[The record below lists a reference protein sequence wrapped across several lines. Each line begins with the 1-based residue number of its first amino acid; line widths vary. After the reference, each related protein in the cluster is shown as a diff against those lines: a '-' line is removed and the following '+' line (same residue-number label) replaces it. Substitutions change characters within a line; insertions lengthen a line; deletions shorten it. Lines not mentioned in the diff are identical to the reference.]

1 MDGLQT
7 FMASVS
13 AYVDSKLGRGFS
25 WLGSKVAR
33 RPKSV
38 TGLSLGVAVLLSL
51 GLVRLHVVSNDD
63 ELYVPK
69 HSLSVKRGSWASGV
83 YNVDVGTKSL
93 SLYCVSATSSK
104 NVLRDRQGLAALFDV
119 SAKIEDALSHKWRKN
134 NSLGEP
140 MSTGPL
146 GFWNRSQAAF
156 QADEAWRATLF
167 DAPLNPYGLTT
178 MDDHGNVEPE
188 PEDLDHIFGKF
199 KSDDGEATSA
209 EATQSKFWV
218 VGDTP
223 NKVLRRADKAVSR
236 ASPVNGEL
244 HCYLH
249 SHTSYR
255 DAVLGAITHDM
266 ILVAIS
272 VLVLFAFS
280 TGCFASRA
288 CRGGWRL
295 GPAAILSVL
304 LALASAFGLWMVSGG
319 YFHAL
324 MGAVLF
330 MVLGLGVDDAFVI
343 VDAVDLEFREARQ
356 DEEDADAVADILGKA
371 LEKAGASVLVTS
383 ATDAAAF
390 GACAITSVIP
400 ALSSFC
406 ACAALAV
413 ALDFAFQV
421 TFFVALVALESY
433 ARLENDRKERLD
445 DIFSG
450 RPRATKEKKLRVAT
464 KAATVILLPSC
475 RVASLVVAVGLVAA
489 GAYGAS
495 QLEVDF
501 ESKWLAP
508 TGSMV
513 RKASDVEDKYFV
525 ETNHWF
531 VDVYTKADSPDL
543 LNSID
548 DYRSAVSALRNLSW
562 AISDKFW
569 LTTFDAFVVND
580 TDAFVDIHD
589 FDVQTSLYALEQ
601 RKYFDRLGFRPPE
614 GGSCW
619 AGSLPF
625 DKFLRNDSVYEEI
638 LDEPYSICATKI
650 ELEWKKIEQK
660 AKQIERLDTAQ
671 HRIDNHVDH
680 LDMFVLRSP
689 TLEALALTWIQTR
702 QSVILV
708 AVAVVVCCLFL
719 LGRVW
724 ATALLFCVLAA
735 IDVILLGSLWYIGE
749 TCNTVTTVI
758 LTLAIGLSVDFSA
771 HLTHAFLH
779 SPDGVG
785 GALARMLP
793 PISKGAA
800 STLLAVLPM
809 AASTSYV
816 IRLFFKVCALII
828 TVAYFF
834 GAFVVPAV
842 LHTFVAPC
850 LDPRPPSPPQDGGS
864 QRSWRRSGRVS
875 SDAYYA
881 LANSFTDGADG
892 FDAPLVADDAY
903 AGMASSANSRL
914 RVFEL
919 CRTDEA

>member
-1 MDGLQT
+1 M
-7 FMASVS
+7 
-13 AYVDSKLGRGFS
+13 
-25 WLGSKVAR
+25 
-33 RPKSV
+33 
-38 TGLSLGVAVLLSL
+38 LSCS
-51 GLVRLHVVSNDD
+51 
-63 ELYVPK
+63 
-69 HSLSVKRGSWASGV
+69 
-83 YNVDVGTKSL
+83 
-93 SLYCVSATSSK
+93 
-104 NVLRDRQGLAALFDV
+104 
-119 SAKIEDALSHKWRKN
+119 
-134 NSLGEP
+134 
-140 MSTGPL
+140 
-146 GFWNRSQAAF
+146 
-156 QADEAWRATLF
+156 
-167 DAPLNPYGLTT
+167 
-178 MDDHGNVEPE
+178 
-188 PEDLDHIFGKF
+188 
-199 KSDDGEATSA
+199 
-209 EATQSKFWV
+209 
-218 VGDTP
+218 
-223 NKVLRRADKAVSR
+223 
-236 ASPVNGEL
+236 
-244 HCYLH
+244 
-249 SHTSYR
+249 
-255 DAVLGAITHDM
+255 
-266 ILVAIS
+266 
-272 VLVLFAFS
+272 
-280 TGCFASRA
+280 
-288 CRGGWRL
+288 
-295 GPAAILSVL
+295 
-304 LALASAFGLWMVSGG
+304 
-319 YFHAL
+319 FHAL

-356 DEEDADAVADILGKA
+356 DEDDVDAVADILGKA

-421 TFFVALVALESY
+421 TFFVALVALETK
-433 ARLENDRKERLD
+433 ARLETDRHARLQG
-445 DIFSG
+445 ILAG
-450 RPRATKEKKLRVAT
+450 RPRVTKEKKLKFAT
-464 KAATVILLPSC
+464 KAATVILWPSC
-475 RVASLVVAVGLVAA
+475 RVAWLVAAVGLVAA

-513 RKASDVEDKYFV
+513 RKASDVEDRYFV
-525 ETNHWF
+525 NTNTWF
-531 VDVYTKADSPDL
+531 VDVFTKAEAPTL
-543 LNSID
+543 LNNLD
-548 DYRSAVSALRNLSW
+548 DGYRGAMHALRNLSW

-569 LTTFDAFVVND
+569 LQTFDAFVVND
-580 TDAFVDIHD
+580 TDATVDIHD

-601 RKYFDRLGFRPPE
+601 RKYYDRLAFRPPE

-625 DKFLRNDSVYEEI
+625 DEFLQNTSVVYDEI
-638 LDEPYSICATKI
+638 VASPYAICATKI
-650 ELEWKKIEQK
+650 ELEWKKVEQK

-671 HRIDNHVDH
+671 RKIDNHAHSD

-708 AVAVVVCCLFL
+708 AAAVVVCCLLL

-724 ATALLFCVLAA
+724 ATALLFLVLAA
-735 IDVILLGSLWYIGE
+735 IDVILLGSLFYIGE

-779 SPDGVG
+779 SPDGVE

-834 GAFVVPAV
+834 GVFVVPAV
-842 LHTFVAPC
+842 LYTFLAPL
-850 LDPRPPSPPQDGGS
+850 LDARHPTPENGGGSS
-864 QRSWRRSGRVS
+864 QRSWRRSS
-875 SDAYYA
+875 ANAYHSA
-881 LANSFTDGADG
+881 TNPFHDDH
-892 FDAPLVADDAY
+892 DAPLLDDDAY
-903 AGMASSANSRL
+903 ANMASSANSRL